1 MTFAKFRMQNG
12 DMRYGTLSRF
22 VNEIPDEFIQTNA
35 KKRKSNDLRTGSFER
50 KQNKNTENYYNEVYR
65 KSIEIKKTS
74 KLNYDVGDR
83 VRHISFG
90 EGTVIDIEDG
100 AKDYKVSVDFDKF
113 GVKKMFAGF
122 AKLDKI

>member
-1 MTFAKFRMQNG
+1 MRQRFLRKRREEYPDARHWRCLFSVKHSAAFR
-12 DMRYGTLSRF
+12 
-22 VNEIPDEFIQTNA
+22 
-35 KKRKSNDLRTGSFER
+35 
-50 KQNKNTENYYNEVYR
+50 QNKNTENYYNEVYR

>member
-22 VNEIPDEFIQTNA
+22 VTEIPSEFVQSNTKSRVRKDSRA
-35 KKRKSNDLRTGSFER
+35 GSYEKKSNNS
-50 KQNKNTENYYNEVYR
+50 ENYYNEVYR

-74 KLNYDVGDR
+74 KLNYEVGDR

-90 EGTVIDIEDG
+90 EGRVIDIEDG

-122 AKLDKI
+122 AKLEKI